1 MSYQLRCAQIDQ
13 ELHEL
18 HVISAFVDSRL
29 ESIEQFLNNFA
40 NQPNETN
47 MNNLESD
54 DEAVD
59 TPLVSPFPHSD
70 NDSDDGEVLN
80 ELTGYENAG
89 TLHRERIINSL
100 DGDDLAFE
108 CMIGFRKF
116 TAYLYPFL
124 PMNIISRK
132 AYNTIMVKGL
142 ERTGKNLATII
153 KYVYVFV
160 GSFTYITDFVVLE
173 DVREFI
179 MSVMAI
185 VLMGRPFR
193 KITKL
198 KYDIAKGLV
207 SFTKIFDTYTYR
219 MPRIIPRL
227 KNFNWSKVPPLLELS
242 QNDLMNG
249 LRHPHEKNKF
259 MYKNCLNLGLE
270 YQVDENM
277 KEWLIRGHVSIHE
290 VTLYLTRRSLEVLRK
305 FHWMILRGRF
315 NQLSHV
321 SSLSLSKPGEY

>member
-1 MSYQLRCAQIDQ
+1 MEDANPPPTNNRPVLPAALRPLIDQ

-18 HVISAFVDSRL
+18 HAILSFVDSRL

-47 MNNLESD
+47 INNLESD
-54 DEAVD
+54 DETGD

-80 ELTGYENAG
+80 ELIEYENAR
-89 TLHRERIINSL
+89 TLRQERIINSL

-116 TAYLYPFL
+116 TTYLDPFL
-124 PMNIISRK
+124 PRNIISRK

-142 ERTGKNLATII
+142 EGTGRNLVAIV
-153 KYVYVFV
+153 KDVYVFV

-173 DVREFI
+173 DIGEFI
-179 MSVMAI
+179 MSDMAK

-193 KITKL
+193 KNTKL
-198 KYDIAKGLV
+198 RYDVAKGLV
-207 SFTKIFDTYTYR
+207 SFTKIFDIYTYR
-219 MPRIIPRL
+219 MLRTIPRL

-242 QNDLMNG
+242 QNDLINR
-249 LRHPHEKNKF
+249 LRHPHENNKF
-259 MYKNCLNLGLE
+259 MYKNCLNLGHE
-270 YQVDENM
+270 YQVVGSM
-277 KEWLIRGHVSIHE
+277 KEWLTRGQVSILE
-290 VTLYLTRRSLEVLRK
+290 VT
-305 FHWMILRGRF
+305 
-315 NQLSHV
+315 
-321 SSLSLSKPGEY
+321 